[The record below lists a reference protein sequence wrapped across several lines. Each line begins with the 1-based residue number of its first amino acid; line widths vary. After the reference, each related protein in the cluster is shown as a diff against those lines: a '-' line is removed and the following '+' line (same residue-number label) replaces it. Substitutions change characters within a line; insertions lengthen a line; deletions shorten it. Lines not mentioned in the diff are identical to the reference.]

1 MHKVDIEVTVPGEM
15 KMDQAKLHRGLA
27 GGNSGRGKILSRFVT
42 DIFLFILAGSAC
54 FGLTKGLIHFQ
65 QSPGRWLPYHDRFV
79 SSDNRE
85 WSAYGGN
92 WKQQAGTMLNESN
105 ERGAKLVTGSSYW
118 EDYIL
123 EADVALRS
131 LGDAGVIARVSD
143 AEQGV
148 DAYKGFYT
156 GLRIRDQSLVLGIA
170 DHHWQ
175 EIALKSLSSPI
186 VPNSWYHLR
195 LELKGCQVSSVVT
208 DKNSAELAKLRI
220 NLDSCPLQGK
230 VGLRSYDSGGMWKNV
245 RVTNLVDSP

>member
-1 MHKVDIEVTVPGEM
+1 MDLEMTDLSEM
-15 KMDQAKLHRGLA
+15 KIDQAKLNLGWA
-27 GGNSGRGKILSRFVT
+27 EGDSVRGKILSFVMR
-42 DIFLFILAGSAC
+42 DIFLFVLAGSVC
-54 FGLTKGLIHFQ
+54 FCLTKGLIRFRE
-65 QSPGRWLPYHDRFV
+65 SPGRGLPYHDRFV

-118 EDYIL
+118 ENYTL

-131 LGDAGVIARVSD
+131 LGDAGLIARVSD

-148 DAYKGFYT
+148 DAYNGFYA

-195 LELKGCQVSSVVT
+195 LELKDCRVNSVVT
-208 DKNSAELAKLRI
+208 DKNSAELAKLQI
-220 NLDSCPLQGK
+220 NLNSCPLRGK

-245 RVTNLVDSP
+245 RVTNLVDYSP

>member
-1 MHKVDIEVTVPGEM
+1 MELKTTVFGEM
-15 KMDQAKLHRGLA
+15 KIDQAKLIGEQAEGNPGRREILPRVIRDILLFVFAGL
-27 GGNSGRGKILSRFVT
+27 V
-42 DIFLFILAGSAC
+42 C
-54 FGLTKGLIHFQ
+54 FGLTKGLIRFQ
-65 QSPGRWLPYHDRFV
+65 ESPGRGLPYHDRFV

-105 ERGAKLVTGSSYW
+105 ERGAKLVTGSSHW
-118 EDYIL
+118 ENYTL

-131 LGDAGVIARVSD
+131 LGDAGLIARVSD

-148 DAYKGFYT
+148 DAYNGFYT

-195 LELKGCQVSSVVT
+195 LELKGCQVNSVVT
-208 DKNSAELAKLRI
+208 SKDSAELAKLQI
-220 NLDSCPLQGK
+220 NLDSCPLRGK
-230 VGLRSYDSGGMWKNV
+230 IGLRSYDSGGMWKNV